1 MLMDAKKK
9 MENILEDITAQILG
23 GGDYDEVY
31 VVSNSGILLTQE
43 PPNFDSGLPLKLAT
57 MVVAMDGLGPLK
69 VARIRF
75 HGENDV
81 YISRLNDRAF
91 IAVRMKKDLD
101 ESSVVEKLEK
111 VSIAVKENLPWLR

>member
-1 MLMDAKKK
+1 MDAKKK
-9 MENILEDITAQILG
+9 MENILEDITAQVFG

-43 PPNFDSGLPLKLAT
+43 PPAFDSSLTLKFAT

-75 HGENDV
+75 HGQPDV

-91 IAVRMKKDLD
+91 IAIRMKKDLA
-101 ESSVVEKLEK
+101 ESVVMEKLEK
-111 VSIAVKENLPWLR
+111 VSIAVKESLPWLR